1 LDVSAAPDLPS
12 WSLTSWPHDN
22 TTAALTLQSGH
33 QPDAHVSVDLI
44 REWATAVASTGYQRI
59 RTNAIGPAIAGDLAE
74 RGFTIRQELVLLSR
88 GLDSW
93 SSSGIESDWRIG
105 RVGMNEAV
113 RIDLAAFGDEWSV
126 DHASLSYAIH
136 ATQEAHLNGARR
148 AGRFGLGTVGPMA
161 RNIGYC
167 LTGCTDHTGYIQR
180 LAVLPS
186 SRRRGG
192 ARSLVVDALEW
203 LRARDAVSVYVN
215 TDVQNDAALHL
226 YSSLGFQPLD
236 YGLSVMESSRDSLL
250 AHLDSGS
257 LSGPRDAS

>member
-1 LDVSAAPDLPS
+1 M
-12 WSLTSWPHDN
+12 
-22 TTAALTLQSGH
+22 
-33 QPDAHVSVDLI
+33 
-44 REWATAVASTGYQRI
+44 REWANAIASTGYQRI
-59 RTNAIGPAIAGDLAE
+59 RTNAIGPAIADDLAE
-74 RGFTIRQELVLLSR
+74 RGFTVRQELVLLSR
-88 GLDSW
+88 GLESW
-93 SSSGIESDWRIG
+93 SSQNVEEGWRIG
-105 RVGMNEAV
+105 RVSMNDAV
-113 RIDLAAFGDEWSV
+113 RIDLAAFGDEWAV
-126 DHASLSYAIH
+126 DHSSLSYAIH
-136 ATQEAHLNGARR
+136 ATQDAHLRGARR
-148 AGRFGLGTVGPMA
+148 PGRFGVGIMGPMA

-192 ARSLVVDALEW
+192 ARALVVDALQW

-215 TDVQNDAALHL
+215 TDVQNHAALHL

-250 AHLDSGS
+250 DHLDSGS